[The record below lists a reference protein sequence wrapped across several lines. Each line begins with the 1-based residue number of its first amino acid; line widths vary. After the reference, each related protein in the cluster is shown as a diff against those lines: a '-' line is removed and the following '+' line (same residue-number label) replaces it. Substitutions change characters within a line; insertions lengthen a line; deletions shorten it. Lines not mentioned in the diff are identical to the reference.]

1 VFLSV
6 HSFKEVPFREHGT
19 PNHLCVMMNGGERMT
34 ECPRQQAVRL
44 TTYSFE
50 KPYRPIGLNPCIAQA
65 ISRRIGEV
73 YIEPGN

>member
-1 VFLSV
+1 
-6 HSFKEVPFREHGT
+6 
-19 PNHLCVMMNGGERMT
+19 MT

-50 KPYRPIGLNPCIAQA
+50 KPLRPIGFNPCIAQA